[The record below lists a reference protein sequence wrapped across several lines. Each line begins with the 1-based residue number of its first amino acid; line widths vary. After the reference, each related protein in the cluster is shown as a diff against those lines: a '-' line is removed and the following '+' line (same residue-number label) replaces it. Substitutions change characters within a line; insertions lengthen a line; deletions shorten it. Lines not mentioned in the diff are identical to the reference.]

1 MAKTPVEYNKYGQY
15 NPSHTG
21 SRQKGTPC
29 RKYWNGT
36 FLLSKSPQLD
46 VQKSTI
52 MVSEVLDEVARSQ
65 PSRDH

>member
-1 MAKTPVEYNKYGQY
+1 MVNIIL
-15 NPSHTG
+15 HT
-21 SRQKGTPC
+21 QEVVKKGTPC